1 MMTVTN
7 KIFVKTIVFSI
18 SLSIIFI
25 WSFSFIVDPYG
36 KNNKFIFKGNKE
48 KIVRDERIRKFD
60 LIIKNPAASSFIFGS
75 SRGLTLNAK
84 KLANLTKTESL
95 NLAFSSASA
104 HEYYLFIKYLLE
116 TRKVSNI
123 IIGIDLFA
131 YTKNF
136 SSNGVMPPEL
146 LSYFGM
152 DDGYS
157 MKSYLSSKMFSHAL
171 DTLKR
176 NYFDDFKPSNTYTR
190 RGKIIKKRYLQA
202 KNNKIEFKKFI
213 TTHVI
218 DESIHWGSTTS
229 ELSSEQLDYL
239 LKIKK
244 LCDKYKVNL
253 YLFMSPL
260 YIKQIK
266 MKNNRFKQ
274 QQKLLK
280 YIVNNISPVMDYN
293 SITKINTVPFF
304 FLDSFHYSYEVAD
317 MIVEDFFWEDSNKIK
332 NLITK
337 ENIEN
342 YIETVNKRLLN

>member
-1 MMTVTN
+1 MIIKN
-7 KIFVKTIVFSI
+7 KNFVKIIVFSI
-18 SLSIIFI
+18 LLSIMFI
-25 WSFSFIVDPYG
+25 WSFSFVVDPYG
-36 KNNKFIFKGNKE
+36 KNNKFVFKGNKE
-48 KIVRDERIRKFD
+48 KIVRDERTRKFD
-60 LIIKNPAASSFIFGS
+60 LIIKNPAASSFMFGS
-75 SRGLTLNAK
+75 SRGLMLSAE
-84 KLANLTKTESL
+84 KLGYLTGTESL

-136 SSNGVMPPEL
+136 ISNGVMPPEL
-146 LSYFGM
+146 LSYFGI

-157 MKSYLSSKMFSHAL
+157 MKSYLSSKIFSHSL

-176 NYFDDFKPSNTYTR
+176 NYSDDFKPTNSYSP
-190 RGKIIKKRYLQA
+190 RGKIIKNFYLQA
-202 KNNKIEFKKFI
+202 KNNEVDFKKYI

-218 DESIHWGSTTS
+218 EDSIHWGSTTS
-229 ELSSEQLDYL
+229 ELSAEQLSYL
-239 LKIKK
+239 LKIKNI
-244 LCDKYKVNL
+244 CDEYKVNL

-274 QQKLLK
+274 QQQLLK

-293 SITKINTVPFF
+293 GITKINIDPFS
-304 FLDSFHYSYEVAD
+304 FLDSFHYSYDVAD
-317 MIVEDFFWEDSNKIK
+317 MIVEKFFLESLKRSN
-332 NLITK
+332 NLVTK

-342 YIETVNKRLLN
+342 YIDDINKKLLD